1 MGKDYD
7 METITKKSEIMK
19 VYFIVPPNIH
29 YIEPYAYI
37 EADKSNTIR
46 LNLGLIYVAAAVK
59 DLPGVDICIID
70 MNVDELSLEDIERL
84 IAKESPDMVGFSV
97 LTFNL
102 LNCMEVSKIVQKCS
116 PRTKICFG
124 GWHPTLYPR
133 ETLAFDFVDYIVI
146 GEGEWTFRE
155 LVKIYQEKSSPLEQE
170 LSGINGLGYKTS
182 DGRFIINPPRA
193 VVTNLDDLPLPA
205 YDLVDATKYSHLL
218 ACSGHV
224 VNIMTSR
231 GCPHK
236 CVFCD
241 LRRTPYRY
249 RTPNN
254 ILEEIQFWVKKGV
267 KEFFIQDDNF
277 TINRRRTI
285 EFCRLLTGADL
296 DIKYKISSRVDY
308 IDDELSEYLRKSGCY
323 RIYFGVESG
332 SQRVLNYLEK
342 GITIQD
348 IKKAFQSAQKFGI
361 DCCAYIMI
369 GVPSETKQDIDMTMQ
384 LIKDIKPDHL
394 HCSICTPMP
403 KTYLYGKLM
412 EDGIIT
418 YDYWLDFAKNPNP
431 SFKTPFASQVFS
443 AEELRGMQNAIQK
456 QFYFNPRIIL
466 SEILKT
472 RGFKQFASKAQM
484 ALKML
489 FH

>member
-1 MGKDYD
+1 
-7 METITKKSEIMK
+7 MK
-19 VYFIVPPNIH
+19 ILFIIPPNIH

-37 EADKSNTIR
+37 QADRSNTIR
-46 LNLGLIYVAAAVK
+46 PSLGILYVAAALK
-59 DLPGVDICIID
+59 ELSGIDLRIID
-70 MNVDELSLEDIERL
+70 ANADNLTLSDLERL
-84 IAKESPDMVGFSV
+84 ITEESPDIVGFSV

-102 LNCMEVSKIVQKCS
+102 LNCMDVCRIIRKCS
-116 PRTKICFG
+116 PTTKICFG
-124 GWHPTLYPR
+124 GWHPTLYPQ
-133 ETLAFDFVDYIVI
+133 ETLAFDFVDYIVV

-155 LVKIYQEKSSPLEQE
+155 LIATYQEECIDLEQE

-182 DGRFIINPPRA
+182 DGRAIINPLRA
-193 VVTNLDDLPLPA
+193 VVKNLDDFPLPA

-218 ACSGHV
+218 ACSNQV

-254 ILEEIQFWVKKGV
+254 ILDEIWFWVEKGV

-277 TINRRRTI
+277 TINRRRAI
-285 EFCRLLTGADL
+285 EFCRLLTDAGL

-308 IDDELSEYLRKSGCY
+308 IDDELSDYLKESGCY

-332 SQRVLNYLEK
+332 SQRILDYLEK
-342 GITIQD
+342 GITVQD
-348 IKKAFQSAQKFGI
+348 IKNAFQSAQKSGI

-369 GVPSETKQDIDMTMQ
+369 GVPSETKQDIDKTMN

-403 KTYLYGKLM
+403 KTYLYSNLM
-412 EDGIIT
+412 EESVIT
-418 YDYWLDFAKNPNP
+418 
-431 SFKTPFASQVFS
+431 S
-443 AEELRGMQNAIQK
+443 
-456 QFYFNPRIIL
+456 
-466 SEILKT
+466 
-472 RGFKQFASKAQM
+472 
-484 ALKML
+484 
-489 FH
+489 